1 MSIQGRLTKLSWSSQ
16 SPSCKREGFVSCL
29 GKALVLSPREPWPSS
44 KAGEKRHF
52 CLETHTR
59 WVTMTVPTRAGL
71 FGNTTVHIPHLLQG
85 FNNDI
90 TCLQH
95 SLFLFISP
103 EKTKLGL
110 FQRAQAKIFRSSVS
124 LILSPKLFPLLSSVA
139 PPFSICRDKR
149 ENSIAT
155 GLHPGTEE
163 NEARQTT
170 EK

>member
-1 MSIQGRLTKLSWSSQ
+1 MFL
-16 SPSCKREGFVSCL
+16 VL
-29 GKALVLSPREPWPSS
+29 GKLWFCLYVSHGLAAKLVRNAISVWRTTLAGSPRQS
-44 KAGEKRHF
+44 
-52 CLETHTR
+52 
-59 WVTMTVPTRAGL
+59 PTRAGL
-71 FGNTTVHIPHLLQG
+71 FGNTTVHIPHILQG

-110 FQRAQAKIFRSSVS
+110 FQRAQAEIFRSSVS